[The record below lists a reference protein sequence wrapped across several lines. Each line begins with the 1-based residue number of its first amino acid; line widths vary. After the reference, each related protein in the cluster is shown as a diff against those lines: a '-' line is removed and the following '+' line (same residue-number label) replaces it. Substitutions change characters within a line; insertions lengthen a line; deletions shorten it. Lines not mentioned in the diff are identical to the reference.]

1 MWVTRSMAGLGCKLG
16 WLGLCVAVG
25 QAIGVAWPGPTP
37 SRRKRTLWRWAT
49 RSSEGAGRRRGVIF
63 GSPDGKTLATG
74 GGDRTVRLWDVGTRT
89 QRSTLSGPKGMIL
102 ALAFAPGGKV
112 LASSADG
119 DPIVSL
125 WDVSPGRLAATL
137 TLPNPAP
144 GEGVACL
151 VFAPDGKTL
160 FTGGERGIAAW
171 DVTSE
176 SRALV
181 RTAAAPMGQER
192 ATPRGHWDAVGS
204 LAVLD
209 GGKALFRAGRTG
221 SCLALTSPRHDGR

>member
-1 MWVTRSMAGLGCKLG
+1 MGNEIFSQEWMPNDSRGHGG
-16 WLGLCVAVG
+16 DGAV
-25 QAIGVAWPGPTP
+25 
-37 SRRKRTLWRWAT
+37 TLWDLA
-49 RSSEGAGRRRGVIF
+49 EGESRGTLTGHTQAVRRVIF
-63 GSPDGKTLATG
+63 SPDGKTLATG

-89 QRSTLSGPKGMIL
+89 QRSTLSGPKGMIS

-209 GGKALFRAGRTG
+209 GGKALVSRGQ
-221 SCLALTSPRHDGR
+221 DGVMLGPHFPAS